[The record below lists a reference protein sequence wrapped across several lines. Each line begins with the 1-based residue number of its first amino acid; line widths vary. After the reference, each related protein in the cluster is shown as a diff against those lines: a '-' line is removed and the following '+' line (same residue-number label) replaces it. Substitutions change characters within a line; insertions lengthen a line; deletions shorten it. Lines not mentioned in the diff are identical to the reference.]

1 MLNVTQCDGKNSLF
15 CEVYRTKLK
24 ATQAPCV
31 KAGEGTRDGKQEQLP
46 FGYCNTSMMDQ
57 CWLGRCGGKRVE
69 RKMDMGVRYHTWLA
83 RANWSHIG
91 YLRRAICEI
100 SFAGGERLVVFSCV
114 LYSSKI
120 LYNMITSY
128 HLCTFAVDWI
138 IHSWVGLE
146 LETPILHVH
155 SPFQV
160 QYDGTTR
167 RAHHLAGISTK
178 QKCS

>member
-1 MLNVTQCDGKNSLF
+1 M
-15 CEVYRTKLK
+15 
-24 ATQAPCV
+24 
-31 KAGEGTRDGKQEQLP
+31 
-46 FGYCNTSMMDQ
+46 
-57 CWLGRCGGKRVE
+57 E

-138 IHSWVGLE
+138 IHS
-146 LETPILHVH
+146 
-155 SPFQV
+155 
-160 QYDGTTR
+160 
-167 RAHHLAGISTK
+167 
-178 QKCS
+178 